1 MDPQLL
7 IRALVASVV
16 FSVIG
21 LAVFGVGFWLVRKL
35 MPFDVY
41 KEIEADQN
49 VALGLVLAAII
60 LGQALIIAAAIHG
73 G

>member
-1 MDPQLL
+1 MDPQ
-7 IRALVASVV
+7 IFVKALVASVI
-16 FSVIG
+16 FSLVG
-21 LAVFGVGFWLVRKL
+21 LAVFGLGFWLLRK
-35 MPFDVY
+35 MFPFDVY

-49 VALGLVLAAII
+49 VALGLVIGAFI